1 MGLRPSDTGR
11 VVQPSKSFTDF
22 HLRSP
27 LNGHERCFSPG
38 ARSISPSEE
47 MSVST
52 LPLGAHSE
60 PLGIV
65 IKSGAPKPKPV
76 RFWAYLWAAD
86 DENALQ
92 QHWHERVPSEHAA

>member
-1 MGLRPSDTGR
+1 MGMNAASRR
-11 VVQPSKSFTDF
+11 SKVDF
-22 HLRSP
+22 PLRST
-27 LNGHERCFSPG
+27 
-38 ARSISPSEE
+38 SPSEE
-47 MSVST
+47 LSVNT
-52 LPLGAHSE
+52 LPRATQSE

-65 IKSGAPKPKPV
+65 IRSGAPKPKPV